1 MPNITVQTTQSPI
14 TVTTNRI
21 SVTASTTGIQGPP
34 GPQGPPGTS
43 NSSGSSS
50 LAEMNDVIVLN
61 PQNDQFLKYING
73 AWTNVNTL
81 TIDGGNW

>member
-21 SVTASTTGIQGPP
+21 SVTASTTGIQGVP
-34 GPQGPPGTS
+34 GPQGPAGLDGFV
-43 NSSGSSS
+43 N
-50 LAEMNDVIVLN
+50 LQDMLDVIILN

-73 AWTNVNTL
+73 AWTNVNTQV
-81 TIDGGNW
+81 IDGGNW

>member
-21 SVTASTTGIQGPP
+21 SVTASTTGIQGVP
-34 GPQGPPGTS
+34 GPQGPAGL
-43 NSSGSSS
+43 NGAVYIQDM
-50 LAEMNDVIVLN
+50 LDAIIIN

-73 AWTNVNTL
+73 AWTNVNTQV
-81 TIDGGNW
+81 IDGGNW